1 MLDSAL
7 NCTVCRLDQIANDP
21 ARPKGN
27 EYFDQYEMDR
37 DRNVR
42 FHKLRDHINEL
53 RLRDNINRKSDVQIQ
68 VVWLPA

>member
-27 EYFDQYEMDR
+27 EYFDQYEMDKEC
-37 DRNVR
+37 DVR
-42 FHKLRDHINEL
+42 FHKLRNHINEL
-53 RLRDNINRKSDVQIQ
+53 RLRDNINRKSYVQIQ
-68 VVWLPA
+68 VVWIPA

>member
-21 ARPKGN
+21 AKSKGN
-27 EYFDQYEMDR
+27 EYIDQHEMDKE
-37 DRNVR
+37 RNVR

-68 VVWLPA
+68 VVWIPA